1 MKRTLVP
8 HTDNMSKSKKI
19 APMVSSS
26 PPVYPFSAI
35 VGQEEMKL
43 ALILNV
49 IDPSVG
55 GALIM
60 GHRGTGKSTV
70 VRALADLLPE
80 ISRVDGCAYGC
91 EPGDAE
97 NSCAECRE
105 RTRSGTKLRGQQSA
119 ISVVELP
126 LGATEDRVCGTIDV
140 EHVLRSGVKRFQPGL
155 LARAN
160 RGFLYIDEVNLLED
174 HLVDLLLD
182 VAASGVNKVERE
194 SVSVEHPARFV
205 LIGSGNPEEGELR
218 PQLLDRF
225 GLFVEVKTEEV
236 LNQRMEIVERRQA
249 FNHDRESFR
258 RAFANEQK
266 QLRKKIE
273 RALSNIANIE
283 VERRVLKDIVQLCS
297 ELKIDGHRGEL
308 TITRA
313 ARALAA
319 FEGRKKATDSD
330 IKRVAVMSLRHR
342 FRRDAMDE
350 TATSERIEK
359 ALEKVLAKAGG
370 GVRDGEGEAN
380 DSSLNDRPS
389 KGKRMSATTAGRG
402 KSFVGSNGSRHKTPK
417 GNVGADAAAE
427 VLPDLPIEADLPKLI
442 INKDSKPRPSQAT
455 SQVRSSRGT
464 GLKRTIYDRGRG
476 RYTRSVGASK
486 ASAVVALDATLRA
499 LISSRFQ
506 VSTSTSFFASTSRP
520 QVLIPVGADALR
532 FKLFKRKQ
540 GRLFIFAID
549 LSGSMALNRIAQA
562 KGVML
567 ALLRQSYIERD
578 SVAIV
583 GFRGKAAEL
592 LLQPS
597 RSILRA
603 RRVLDSVSVG
613 GGTPLSAGLACSLQ
627 LAKRASPKSGEVSV
641 LLFTDG
647 HANVALS
654 GNGINYTDVRQEIIN
669 KEIAL
674 LGVQLRRAGVTLIVA
689 DTQNQFT
696 STGKA
701 RVLADRLGAE
711 YRSLQHADGQVAASI
726 RIAASGRGAHDP
738 A

>member
-1 MKRTLVP
+1 MG
-8 HTDNMSKSKKI
+8 
-19 APMVSSS
+19 SSS

-70 VRALADLLPE
+70 IRALADLLPE
-80 ISRVDGCAYGC
+80 ISRVSGCAYGC
-91 EPGDAE
+91 EPGDVE
-97 NSCAECRE
+97 NSCGECRE
-105 RTRSGTKLRGQQSA
+105 RARSGLKLRGQRSA
-119 ISVVELP
+119 ISVVEIP

-140 EHVLRSGVKRFQPGL
+140 EQALRSGVKRFQPGL

-205 LIGSGNPEEGELR
+205 LMGSGNPEEGELR

-225 GLFVEVKTEEV
+225 GLYVEVKTEEV
-236 LNQRMEIVERRQA
+236 LDQRMEIVERREA
-249 FNHDRESFR
+249 FNHDREAFR
-258 RAFANEQK
+258 RAFAKEQG

-273 RALSNIANIE
+273 RALTNLAKVNLD
-283 VERRVLKDIVQLCS
+283 RRVLTNIVQLCS

-319 FEGRKKATDSD
+319 FQGRKEATDSD
-330 IKRVAVMSLRHR
+330 VKRVAVMSLRHR

-350 TATSERIEK
+350 TATSERIEE
-359 ALEKVLAKAGG
+359 ALDKVLAKHGG
-370 GVRDGEGEAN
+370 EVRGGEGEAN
-380 DSSLNDRPS
+380 GSSFSDRPS
-389 KGKRMSATTAGRG
+389 KARRMSASAVNGG
-402 KSFVGSNGSRHKTPK
+402 KSLVDSNGNRDKNPERE
-417 GNVGADAAAE
+417 NGADVDSEFLA
-427 VLPDLPIEADLPKLI
+427 VPPDEADVPQLLS
-442 INKDSKPRPSQAT
+442 NKHSRARPSPAT
-455 SQVRSSRGT
+455 SRVRSSRGT
-464 GLKRTIYDRGRG
+464 GVKRAVYDRKRG
-476 RYTRSVGASK
+476 RYTRSVSAPQE
-486 ASAVVALDATLRA
+486 SAVVALDATLRA
-499 LISSRFQ
+499 LINSRFQ
-506 VSTSTSFFASTSRP
+506 ISTSTSSGASIARP
-520 QVLIPVGADALR
+520 QLLIPVTAEALR

-562 KGVML
+562 KGAML

-583 GFRGKAAEL
+583 GFRGTVAEL

-627 LAKRASPKSGEVSV
+627 LAKRAAPKSGEKVL

-647 HANVALS
+647 RANVALS
-654 GNGINYTDVRQEIIN
+654 ANGINYPDARPEIIN
-669 KEIAL
+669 EEIAL
-674 LGVQLRRAGVTLIVA
+674 LGVKLRKAGVTLIVA

-701 RVLADRLGAE
+701 RGLAGRLGAE
-711 YRSLQHADGQVAASI
+711 YRFLQQHADAPIPASI
-726 RIAASGRGAHDP
+726 RIASSAGGPHDLS
-738 A
+738 

>member
-1 MKRTLVP
+1 
-8 HTDNMSKSKKI
+8 
-19 APMVSSS
+19 
-26 PPVYPFSAI
+26 
-35 VGQEEMKL
+35 MKL
-43 ALILNV
+43 ALILNL
-49 IDPSVG
+49 IDSSVG

-70 VRALADLLPE
+70 VRALADLLPQ
-80 ISRVDGCAYGC
+80 ISRVAGCAYGC
-91 EPGDAE
+91 DPVDDE

-105 RTRSGTKLRGQQSA
+105 TIGSGTKLRRQQSA
-119 ISVVELP
+119 VSVVELP

-140 EHVLRSGVKRFQPGL
+140 EQALRSGVKRFQPGL

-194 SVSVEHPARFV
+194 SISVEHPARFV

-225 GLFVEVKTEEV
+225 GLYVEVKTEEG
-236 LNQRMEIVERRQA
+236 LEQRIEIVERREA
-249 FNHDRESFR
+249 FNHDREAFR
-258 RAFANEQK
+258 RAFANEQA
-266 QLRKKIE
+266 QLRRKIG
-273 RALSNIANIE
+273 RALTNVANVKVDRPVLMNI
-283 VERRVLKDIVQLCS
+283 VRLCS

-313 ARALAA
+313 ARALAS

-330 IKRVAVMSLRHR
+330 VKRVAVMSLRHR
-342 FRRDAMDE
+342 LRRDAME
-350 TATSERIEK
+350 GTASSERIEE
-359 ALEKVLAKAGG
+359 ALKRVFDKAGG
-370 GVRDGEGEAN
+370 AVRGGEGEA
-380 DSSLNDRPS
+380 DGSSFSDPP
-389 KGKRMSATTAGRG
+389 GKARRMSASTIDGD
-402 KSFVGSNGSRHKTPK
+402 KSLANSNGNGDKNPE
-417 GNVGADAAAE
+417 GNTGAE
-427 VLPDLPIEADLPKLI
+427 VDSELLTGAAHEADLSKLV
-442 INKDSKPRPSQAT
+442 INRHSKPRAGPMT
-455 SQVRSSRGT
+455 SRVHSSHST
-464 GLKRTIYDRGRG
+464 GLKRAVYDRKRG
-476 RYTRSVGASK
+476 RYTRSVGPAK
-486 ASAVVALDATLRA
+486 ASAVIALDATLRA
-499 LISSRFQ
+499 LLSSGFQ
-506 VSTSTSFFASTSRP
+506 VTGSKSSPGSPSIVSTFRPESRP
-520 QVLIPVGADALR
+520 QLLIPVPAHTLR
-532 FKLFKRKQ
+532 FKVFKRKQ

-549 LSGSMALNRIAQA
+549 LSGSMALNRIVQA
-562 KGVML
+562 KGTML
-567 ALLRQSYIERD
+567 SLLRQSYLERD

-583 GFRGKAAEL
+583 GFRGTTAEL

-627 LAKRASPKSGEVSV
+627 LAKRNAPKSGEVFL

-647 HANVALS
+647 RANVPLG
-654 GNGINYTDVRQEIIN
+654 GNGINCPDAQEMIN
-669 KEIAL
+669 KEVAL
-674 LGVQLRRAGVTLIVA
+674 LGAQLRKAAVTLIVV

-701 RVLADRLGAE
+701 RVLAERLGAE
-711 YRSLQHADGQVAASI
+711 YRSLQQHAGGV
-726 RIAASGRGAHDP
+726 HD

>member
-1 MKRTLVP
+1 
-8 HTDNMSKSKKI
+8 MSKSTKTVQ
-19 APMVSSS
+19 VSSS
-26 PPVYPFSAI
+26 CPPEYPFSAV

-49 IDPSVG
+49 IDSSVG
-55 GALIM
+55 GALMM

-70 VRALADLLPE
+70 VRAIADLLPQ
-80 ISRVDGCAYGC
+80 ISRVAGCAYGC
-91 EPGDAE
+91 DPGDDE
-97 NSCAECRE
+97 NFCAECRE
-105 RTRSGTKLRGQQSA
+105 TIGSGTKLRRQQSA
-119 ISVVELP
+119 VSVVELP

-140 EHVLRSGVKRFQPGL
+140 EQALRSGVKRFQPGL

-194 SVSVEHPARFV
+194 SISVEHPARFV

-225 GLFVEVKTEEV
+225 GLYVEVKTEEG
-236 LNQRMEIVERRQA
+236 LAQRMEIVERREA
-249 FNHDRESFR
+249 FNHDREAFR
-258 RAFANEQK
+258 RAFANEQA
-266 QLRKKIE
+266 QLRRKIE
-273 RALSNIANIE
+273 RARTSVVKVN
-283 VERRVLKDIVQLCS
+283 VDRRVLTNIVQLCS

-319 FEGRKKATDSD
+319 FEGRKKATDND
-330 IKRVAVMSLRHR
+330 VKRVAVMSLRHR
-342 FRRDAMDE
+342 LRRDPME
-350 TATSERIEK
+350 GTASSERIEE
-359 ALEKVLAKAGG
+359 ALEKVFAKAGG
-370 GVRDGEGEAN
+370 PVREGEGETGG
-380 DSSLNDRPS
+380 SSVSHLPS
-389 KGKRMSATTAGRG
+389 KARGMSASTAGGG
-402 KSFVGSNGSRHKTPK
+402 KSFVNANGNRDKNPE
-417 GNVGADAAAE
+417 GNIGAE
-427 VLPDLPIEADLPKLI
+427 VDSEFGPVPADKADLPKLVF
-442 INKDSKPRPSQAT
+442 NKYSKPRAGQVT
-455 SQVRSSRGT
+455 SQVQSGRGT
-464 GLKRTIYDRGRG
+464 GVKRAVYDRKRG
-476 RYTRSVGASK
+476 RYTRSVGVTK
-486 ASAVVALDATLRA
+486 AAAVVALDATLRA
-499 LISSRFQ
+499 LLSSRFQ
-506 VSTSTSFFASTSRP
+506 VPGSKSSSDLSSFATTSPP
-520 QVLIPVGADALR
+520 QRLTPAAADSLR

-549 LSGSMALNRIAQA
+549 LSGSMALNRIVQA
-562 KGVML
+562 KGTMHS
-567 ALLRQSYIERD
+567 LLRQSYLERD

-583 GFRGKAAEL
+583 GFRGITAEL

-613 GGTPLSAGLACSLQ
+613 GGTPLSAGLACSLL
-627 LAKRASPKSGEVSV
+627 LAKRTASKSGEVVV

-647 HANVALS
+647 SANVALG
-654 GNGINYTDVRQEIIN
+654 GNGINHPDTRQEIIN

-674 LGVQLRRAGVTLIVA
+674 LGVQLRKAGVTLIVI

-701 RVLADRLGAE
+701 LVLAGRLGAE
-711 YRSLQHADGQVAASI
+711 YRSLQQHADGQ
-726 RIAASGRGAHDP
+726 IAAPMRLASSRWRST
-738 A
+738 